1 LLEEPGNRAADAHA
15 EVVLRKGVQEKR
27 RRKKEKKKERPIV
40 VTLANVTLKGD
51 NCPCAAHPCAAHPF
65 VHFLRA

>member
-1 LLEEPGNRAADAHA
+1 VADAHA

-40 VTLANVTLKGD
+40 VTLDL
-51 NCPCAAHPCAAHPF
+51 P
-65 VHFLRA
+65 